1 MKHLSFY
8 LTVILAVVFAVP
20 AFAGGGNGAPSG
32 PHYNLNL
39 IGVEKSKSSD
49 MTNSDRHT
57 IFVALNNQAG
67 TNSKI
72 YLTPGEFQV
81 CDGNGFD
88 TAWDCYGNQV
98 GASGAVFQLP
108 CNINIP
114 ADITCSGGVYSGTYE
129 VWARALGKPGG
140 QSTITT
146 CATDPTT
153 LEEICSTENVLLV
166 RNKGKST
173 FTNVTNQLTSLCL
186 DDPLT
191 TNTTCDT
198 RVALFSGGLIDWM
211 WQYYNQGLRLA
222 QLRFYYIGN

>member
-8 LTVILAVVFAVP
+8 LTVVLAVVFAVP
-20 AFAGGGNGAPSG
+20 AIAGGGNGAPSG

-49 MTNSDRHT
+49 MTNSGRHT

-108 CNINIP
+108 CNTNVP
-114 ADITCSGGVYSGTYE
+114 ADITCGGGVYSGAYE

-153 LEEICSTENVLLV
+153 LEEMCSTENVLLV

-173 FTNVTNQLTSLCL
+173 FTNVTNQLTSLCV

>member
-1 MKHLSFY
+1 MKYLHFY
-8 LTVILAVVFAVP
+8 LALILVLAIVTP
-20 AFAGGGNGAPSG
+20 TFAGGGNGAPSG

-49 MTNSDRHT
+49 MTNSGRHT
-57 IFVALNNQAG
+57 IFVALNNQEG

-108 CNINIP
+108 CNMNIP
-114 ADITCSGGVYSGTYE
+114 ADITCGDGVYSGTYE

-140 QSTITT
+140 QSTMTT

-173 FTNVTNQLTSLCL
+173 FQNVTNQLTSLCL
-186 DDPLT
+186 NDDLT
-191 TNTTCDT
+191 NNTTCDT